1 MLVNVY
7 LHLYYENFV
16 EKGRLSGSVTVGG
29 VATVDIRH
37 DDSFHSPVVQDRLRL
52 VTKEKIYI
60 IVSPGQPPC

>member
-16 EKGRLSGSVTVGG
+16 EKGTVTVGG
-29 VATVDIRH
+29 VETVDIRH